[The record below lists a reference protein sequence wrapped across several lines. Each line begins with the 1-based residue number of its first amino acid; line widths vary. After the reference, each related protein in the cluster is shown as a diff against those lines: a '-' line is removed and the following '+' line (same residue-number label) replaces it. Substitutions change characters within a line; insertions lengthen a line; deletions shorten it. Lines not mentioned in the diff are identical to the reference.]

1 MVYWRM
7 NCCNASEGG
16 KLQSIWQGWRRVM
29 GRCADL
35 IFPVSQ
41 RKQRGKKNMFCSKC
55 GKELA
60 AQAKFCNYCGA
71 PVNEPQPAAASQP
84 VPQAQTEPQTAS
96 QEQPA
101 KKKGKAGRSLVSIL
115 AAVVVYFVVR
125 GVTENALTGGSKSS
139 GTPQSAQET
148 MVSAD
153 ASAAMSS
160 CMYGG
165 LYQNGVFR
173 YGMTKLTA
181 PGYSLLPGGDERDWL
196 LSGDGAYLLAAY
208 RQSEI
213 TGVSYGASTEAV
225 LLKSYKDS
233 YGSAEMIDFR
243 KMTVGGFP
251 VIRYI
256 VAYTDADVL
265 VHEGGYVVFP
275 AETAKE
281 TLRLA
286 LFADPASGGTDAG
299 INRVL
304 DTLQLS
310 PAYALTYED
319 TKTMGLTRITVK

>member
-1 MVYWRM
+1 
-7 NCCNASEGG
+7 
-16 KLQSIWQGWRRVM
+16 
-29 GRCADL
+29 
-35 IFPVSQ
+35 
-41 RKQRGKKNMFCSKC
+41 MFCSKC
-55 GKELA
+55 GKKLA
-60 AQAKFCNYCGA
+60 AQAKFRNYCGA
-71 PVNEPQPAAASQP
+71 PVNEPQPAAAPQP
-84 VPQAQTEPQTAS
+84 VSQAAPQTAS
-96 QEQPA
+96 REKPA

-115 AAVVVYFVVR
+115 IAVVVYFVVR

-139 GTPQSAQET
+139 GMPQSARET
-148 MVSAD
+148 TVSAD

-165 LYQNGVFR
+165 LYQSGVFR
-173 YGMTKLTA
+173 YGMMKLTA
-181 PGYSLLPGGDERDWL
+181 PGYSLLPGEGDERDWL

-213 TGVSYGASTEAV
+213 TGVSYDASTEAV
-225 LLKSYKDS
+225 LLKSYKDFN
-233 YGSAEMIDFR
+233 GSAEMIDFR
-243 KMTVGGFP
+243 KMTIGSFP

-265 VHEGGYVVFP
+265 VHEGGYVVFL

-286 LFADPASGGTDAG
+286 LFADPASGGTDTG
-299 INRVL
+299 INRIL

-319 TKTMGLTRITVK
+319 TQTMGLTCITVK